1 MLYHYAKVFSAREVV
16 GLTESLSQVS
26 FSSFLPKYHA
36 YPKQKSLLH
45 AKRSVQ
51 GTRCMRIKTS
61 NPRYQQYWLAV
72 CCTARLEGYCHRIAR
87 TCHQILLALLCDC
100 VDLISWLGFAPLE

>member
-16 GLTESLSQVS
+16 GLNESFSQVS

-51 GTRCMRIKTS
+51 GTRCMNQNFQPQISAILVSHMLHREARGLLPSDCEDVPPNTFRI
-61 NPRYQQYWLAV
+61 AV
-72 CCTARLEGYCHRIAR
+72 RLRRPDIFDWTCTA
-87 TCHQILLALLCDC
+87 
-100 VDLISWLGFAPLE
+100 